1 MLILS
6 TERTGLFPS
15 APADAP
21 VEAND
26 GAENGKKDYDGYGQI
41 RHDRLPLGAYAYNID
56 KRLSIFESNSKQK
69 DE

>member
-1 MLILS
+1 VILSLSAFVFVGMLILS

-26 GAENGKKDYDGYGQI
+26 GAESGKKDYDGYGQV
-41 RHDRLPLGAYAYNID
+41 RHDRLLRGMIHD
-56 KRLSIFESNSKQK
+56 R
-69 DE
+69 